1 MNQDRIIF
9 QEKWIAVRET
19 PRGFQYLERKG
30 RDSVAV
36 FLLRKSGK
44 NLAQYEVLIRQQ
56 PLCVDST
63 EIDEMLKLFDCP
75 ITGAIDEGE
84 SPEECANREVYE
96 EAGYEVQVILLG
108 EYIVG
113 TQTNEVCYLYYAD
126 VTDIEPGEARQDGSY
141 HESISRNQWQPFEYL
156 KICDY
161 SACQIGYFKL
171 REMLF

>member
-1 MNQDRIIF
+1 MNPDRIIF

-56 PLCVDST
+56 PLCVDNT
-63 EIDEMLKLFDCP
+63 EINGMLKLFACP

-171 REMLF
+171 REILF